1 MVTIDNGSLTYK
13 PTCVIYKDKRY
24 DAPVYLSTL
33 QAWDLI
39 IKVLKEKR

>member
-1 MVTIDNGSLTYK
+1 MLTIDKGSLTWQ
-13 PTCVIYKDKRY
+13 PTCVIYKGKRY